1 MAMTPSARPGW
12 LHRMLQAVRRDW
24 REIGGLGRLALLGIA
39 ASIVVAVALGFTIP
53 RAARDHLLDA
63 RAELLE
69 GVTRELVPLAP
80 QPATPGAIPT
90 AFDDEVRLRLL
101 GGETVRV
108 KLWLPDGTVVYS
120 DSPELVG
127 RSFELS
133 GAALSAL
140 QGETSHLISDLS
152 DPAHAEERD
161 LGQLIEFYI
170 PYGPPG
176 AAPTAAFEIEQR
188 TESLDAALGR
198 ISRNVWVSIGSGM
211 AVLAVFLGSLLIT
224 RARELNRRRRQAELL
239 LGSLLRAQDEER
251 RRIVGALHDDIG
263 QPLYRLLYGIEG
275 SISKLEAGHPAATEL
290 ERLGQVV
297 RHIDGTLRAELRL
310 LHEGLAAEA
319 GLRPALQELVAAT
332 RRETDLVIDLDV
344 SLHREPASVPRAAL
358 YRAAR
363 EGLTNVRK
371 HAGARRVSIRVAG
384 DEDRAQ
390 VEMSDDGSGERAAPG
405 LGLTTTREGLE
416 AIGGGLTVTFHKG
429 RGTTYK
435 AWVPM
440 NGREPV

>member
-1 MAMTPSARPGW
+1 
-12 LHRMLQAVRRDW
+12 MLQAARRDW

-39 ASIVVAVALGFTIP
+39 ASIVVTVALGFAIP

-63 RAELLE
+63 RAELLA
-69 GVTRELVPLAP
+69 GVTQELVPLAP
-80 QPATPGAIPT
+80 QPTAPGAMPA

-108 KLWLPDGTVVYS
+108 KLWLPDGMVVYS
-120 DSPELVG
+120 DSPDLVG

-198 ISRNVWVSIGSGM
+198 IKRNVWLSIGSGM
-211 AVLAVFLGSLLIT
+211 AVLALFLGSLLIT

-275 SISKLEAGHPAATEL
+275 SMSRLQAGHPAAAEL

-310 LHEGLAAEA
+310 LHEGLAADA
-319 GLRPALQELVAAT
+319 GLEPALEELVAAT

-344 SLHREPASVPRAAL
+344 SLRREPASVPRAAL

-371 HAGARRVSIRVAG
+371 HAGARRVSIRVVG

-416 AIGGGLTVTFHKG
+416 AIGGGLMVTFRKG
-429 RGTTYK
+429 RGTVYK

-440 NGREPV
+440 NGREPA

>member
-1 MAMTPSARPGW
+1 MTSSSEW
-12 LHRMLQAVRRDW
+12 LRRVLQAVRRDW
-24 REIGGLGRLALLGIA
+24 REIGGLGRLALLGIG
-39 ASIVVAVALGFTIP
+39 ASIVVTVALGFAIT

-69 GVTRELVPLAP
+69 SVTEELVPLAP
-80 QPATPGAIPT
+80 QPTEPGAIPA

-127 RSFELS
+127 RSFPLS

-140 QGETSHLISDLS
+140 RGETSHLISDLS

-161 LGQLIEFYI
+161 LGRLIEFYI
-170 PYGPPG
+170 PYGPEG
-176 AAPTAAFEIEQR
+176 ATPIAAFEIEQR

-198 ISRNVWVSIGSGM
+198 MSRNVWLSIGSGM

-224 RARELNRRRRQAELL
+224 RARELNRRRRQAVLL

-275 SISKLEAGHPAATEL
+275 SRSKLEGGHPASPEL
-290 ERLGQVV
+290 ERLEQVV

-310 LHEGLAAEA
+310 LHDGLAAEA
-319 GLRPALQELVAAT
+319 GLEPALEELVTAT
-332 RRETDLVIDLDV
+332 RRETDLVIDLDI
-344 SLHREPASVPRAAL
+344 SLLCEPASVPRAAL

-384 DEDRAQ
+384 DYERAQ
-390 VEMSDDGSGERAAPG
+390 MEMSDDGSGEKAEPG

-416 AIGGGLTVTFHKG
+416 AIGGGLTVTFRKG
-429 RGTTYK
+429 RGTVYR
-435 AWVPM
+435 AWVPT
-440 NGREPV
+440 NGGEPA